1 MNIKIVLNM
10 FLLPNERRNIE
21 LLTDE
26 LLVSNDL
33 GEVTGGSTF
42 QKKNGEVYKCEI
54 YIRLKDESSFDTF
67 LELIKNVS
75 FARGS
80 RVESTNKRVEIGDFE
95 GLSLYFNA
103 GDLSEEVYNNFSY
116 DDVIVNLCEILGEDG
131 LFLGTNIIDKYFV
144 LYFYGKNFEVIKEKI
159 TPFLKENPLCEG
171 FRIKRVCWRRYG
183 SSFLIIVKTN
193 KK

>member
-54 YIRLKDESSFDTF
+54 YIRLKDVSSFDTF

-131 LFLGTNIIDKYFV
+131 LFLGTNIIDKYFLTV
-144 LYFYGKNFEVIKEKI
+144 VYNLYNCLVN
-159 TPFLKENPLCEG
+159 L
-171 FRIKRVCWRRYG
+171 
-183 SSFLIIVKTN
+183 SFSN
-193 KK
+193 QAY